1 MGIFKWGA
9 EYELGIPEMDKQHQ
23 RWIEIINGF
32 YDNLER
38 KDVDSKVL
46 NMINDV
52 LDYTNYHF
60 TEEEKMMESIGYSE
74 LDEQKKMHELIT
86 VKMKEYKRKI
96 ESKELLL
103 SITVT
108 NELKDWLKNHILVED
123 KKYVKPYLEKSK

>member
-103 SITVT
+103 SMTVT
-108 NELKDWLKNHILVED
+108 NEMKEWLKNHILV
-123 KKYVKPYLEKSK
+123 